1 LLKPLCPIFT
11 INKYCLLVKMHFI
24 YIVGSKMKYSNTDIL
39 KMAEG
44 GFFGE
49 GNAQLPN
56 SFMLMIDEISNISVE
71 GGKFN
76 KGQLQANLKILPEHW
91 FFKCHFQGDPVM
103 PGCLGLDAL
112 WQLLGVYLG
121 WSGLP
126 GKGRALGVG
135 KVKFSG
141 QIYPDAGLIQYKL
154 DIKRVFKK
162 PFSMAIADG
171 VVIHNDVVIYEAI
184 DLRVGLINTL

>member
-1 LLKPLCPIFT
+1 
-11 INKYCLLVKMHFI
+11 MQ
-24 YIVGSKMKYSNTDIL
+24 YSNTEIL
-39 KMAEG
+39 EMADG
-44 GFFGE
+44 GFFGQ

-56 SFMLMIDEISNISVE
+56 GLMLMIDEINNISKD
-71 GGKFN
+71 GGDFKRG
-76 KGQLQANLKILPEHW
+76 KLEANMKILPEHW

-121 WSGLP
+121 WSGLQ

-141 QIYPDAGLIQYKL
+141 QIYPDAGSIKYKL
-154 DIKRVFKK
+154 HIKRVFKK
-162 PFSMAIADG
+162 PIPIGIADG
-171 VVIHNDVVIYEAI
+171 VVIHNGVIIYEAT
-184 DLRVGLINTL
+184 DLKVGLVNGN